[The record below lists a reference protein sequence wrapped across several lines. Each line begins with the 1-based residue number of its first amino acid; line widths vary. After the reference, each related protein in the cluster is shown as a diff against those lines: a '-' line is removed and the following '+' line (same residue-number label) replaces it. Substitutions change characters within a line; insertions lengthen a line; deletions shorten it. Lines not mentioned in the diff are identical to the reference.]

1 MILSGNKNQRRL
13 LEELI
18 LCVILL
24 KSKFE
29 PIFLGN
35 DKNGDWY
42 HNIDYV
48 AKNVDLTKLDYFT
61 HASSVF
67 LFNSNDQIPKKLKTT
82 IVSSQIFAKFGTK

>member
-1 MILSGNKNQRRL
+1 MILSENKNQRGF

-29 PIFLGN
+29 PILLGN
-35 DKNGDWY
+35 DKNADWY

-61 HASSVF
+61 HSSSVF
-67 LFNSNDQIPKKLKTT
+67 LFNSNGQIQKKLKTT